1 MKRTENG
8 KAKGTIR
15 VLKLKRETLRELD
28 AGELKQAQGGQ
39 RTAFCDTERLCTRG
53 CGSTKR
59 CTFKTRH
66 DGA

>member
-1 MKRTENG
+1 VKRTENG
-8 KAKGTIR
+8 KTNGKIR
-15 VLKLKRETLRELD
+15 VLKLQRETLRELN
-28 AGELKQAQGGQ
+28 AGELAQAQGG
-39 RTAFCDTERLCTRG
+39 RFTALCDTERRCTRG